1 MYLEDEVDL
10 PDDITV
16 IVLLDDVYTSG
27 AQMNSVASILLELEM
42 IPDNVPIYGFTFGK
56 TTSPNP
62 FANIQSIINQLNAA
76 ENEQ

>member
-1 MYLEDEVDL
+1 MYLEDEVNL
-10 PDDITV
+10 PDDITAV
-16 IVLLDDVYTSG
+16 VLLDDVYTSG
-27 AQMNSVASILLELEM
+27 AQMNAVASVLLELEM
-42 IPDNVPIYGFTFGK
+42 IPDNFPIYGFAFGK